1 MDAKVDDWIV
11 TPRHGKPVELNAL
24 WYNALTAMAAFA
36 KRLKRVGDSYE
47 AQAKRVERSFSR
59 YWNSETGCLFDVL
72 DGPGG
77 HDPAVRPNQLLA
89 VSLPDIPLPAPQRR
103 GVVEICGRLLVTSHG
118 LRTLSPDDP
127 SYLGLYAGDRRIRDG
142 AYHQGTAWPWLLP
155 HFALAFARVHGD
167 RERALGYLDAFA
179 DLIGAY
185 GIGMLP
191 EIADGDPP
199 HRPGGCIAQAWS
211 VAEAL

>member
-11 TPRHGKPVELNAL
+11 TPRPGKPVELNAL

-89 VSLPDIPLPAPQRR
+89 VSLPPLPPPPPQRR
-103 GVVEICGRLLVTSHG
+103 RVVEVRRPGRLAA
-118 LRTLSPDDP
+118 SP
-127 SYLGLYAGDRRIRDG
+127 
-142 AYHQGTAWPWLLP
+142 
-155 HFALAFARVHGD
+155 
-167 RERALGYLDAFA
+167 
-179 DLIGAY
+179 
-185 GIGMLP
+185 
-191 EIADGDPP
+191 
-199 HRPGGCIAQAWS
+199 RPGRWPRHCAPIMCFRGSENVRLAARQPGRWRS
-211 VAEAL
+211 VRA